1 MSKTAMTS
9 PQRLRDFGGEAHEYV
24 VTLTDRQACALRY
37 IAHERVIRCRD
48 CRFFEP
54 EFVYEERHDDVH
66 CSEFL
71 CEPPGCKRFH
81 SNHVEPDGFCSW
93 AKPKEES

>member
-1 MSKTAMTS
+1 MGVMSASITS

-48 CRFFEP
+48 CRH
-54 EFVYEERHDDVH
+54 HDQVT
-66 CSEFL
+66 
-71 CEPPGCKRFH
+71 H
-81 SNHVEPDGFCSW
+81 SCLRLDGLAEGFMSYVFDDGFCAW
-93 AKPKEES
+93 AEQKEES